1 MILKMLTSALF
12 AGSAA
17 GLLAATL
24 HFAFVQEAILLGEEY
39 ETGAATHFAGA
50 APNPAPDS
58 PATHGHDAAAEP
70 AATAPAEPAAPAA
83 AAPAAPAAAAPA
95 APAAAAPA
103 HDHTTHDHS
112 TADQGAE
119 PSPVLRNAL
128 TALFS
133 GLAYIAYALLL
144 TAGFGVAASFGKII
158 TAREGIL
165 WGIAGF
171 AAFQLAPAMGL
182 APELPGTLAADL
194 TARQIWWTGTAAAT
208 ATGLAMLGYGRGAGT
223 AALAVALL
231 AAPHLIGAPQPEGF
245 AGVAPPELAAAFA
258 ARVLGVGLAVWA
270 VLGWFAGRI
279 WSSTPT

>member
-50 APNPAPDS
+50 APNPAI
-58 PATHGHDAAAEP
+58 HGHDAAAEP
-70 AATAPAEPAAPAA
+70 AATAPAKPAAT
-83 AAPAAPAAAAPA
+83 APAEPA

-231 AAPHLIGAPQPEGF
+231 AAPHLIGAPEPEGF

-270 VLGWFAGRI
+270 ALGWLAGRI